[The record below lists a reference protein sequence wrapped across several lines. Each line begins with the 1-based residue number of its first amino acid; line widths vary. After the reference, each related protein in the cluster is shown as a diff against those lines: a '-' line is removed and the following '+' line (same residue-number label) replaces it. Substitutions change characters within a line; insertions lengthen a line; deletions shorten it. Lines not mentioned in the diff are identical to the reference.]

1 MTERRCPN
9 CGEIVPSLS
18 VTCPKCYSSVP
29 RTDDVPD
36 MKSSKSRERKE
47 VAPGGK
53 SVLVATLLAAIP
65 GIFGLQ
71 GLGRIYLDYRSEKGW
86 FFLVFGGVLFAL
98 IHLCIGWW
106 SDAGSFTKVLLL
118 LLLVILA
125 VLYISS
131 YLAQLADAHFGSV
144 LKMFRF

>member
-29 RTDDVPD
+29 RNDDVPD
-36 MKSSKSRERKE
+36 MNGPKPRERE
-47 VAPGGK
+47 ERIPGDK
-53 SVLVATLLAAIP
+53 SVLIATLLAAIP

-86 FFLVFGGVLFAL
+86 LFLIFGAVLFAL
-98 IHLCIGWW
+98 IYLCIGWW
-106 SDAGSFTKVLLL
+106 LDAGSFTRVLLL

>member
-1 MTERRCPN
+1 MNGPRRGN
-9 CGEIVPSLS
+9 
-18 VTCPKCYSSVP
+18 
-29 RTDDVPD
+29 
-36 MKSSKSRERKE
+36 REEKLP
-47 VAPGGK
+47 ADK
-53 SVLVATLLAAIP
+53 SVLIATLLAAIP
-65 GIFGLQ
+65 GIIGLQ

-86 FFLVFGGVLFAL
+86 LFLIFGAVLFAL
-98 IHLCIGWW
+98 IYLCIGWW

>member
-29 RTDDVPD
+29 RNDDVPD
-36 MKSSKSRERKE
+36 MNGPRTGNREEKLP
-47 VAPGGK
+47 ADK
-53 SVLVATLLAAIP
+53 SVLIATLLAAIP
-65 GIFGLQ
+65 GIIGLQ

-86 FFLVFGGVLFAL
+86 LFLIFGAVLFAL
-98 IHLCIGWW
+98 IYLCIGWW

>member
-1 MTERRCPN
+1 MTERKCPN

-29 RTDDVPD
+29 RNDDVPD
-36 MKSSKSRERKE
+36 MKGPQLRERDEK
-47 VAPGGK
+47 VPGGK
-53 SVLVATLLAAIP
+53 SVLIATLLAAIP

-71 GLGRIYLDYRSEKGW
+71 GLGRIYLDYRNEKGW
-86 FFLVFGGVLFAL
+86 LFLVFGAVLFAL
-98 IHLCIGWW
+98 IYLCIGWW
-106 SDAGSFTKVLLL
+106 SNADSFTKVLLL

-125 VLYISS
+125 MLYISS
-131 YLAQLADAHFGSV
+131 YLAQLADAYFGSV